1 MVPHT
6 IEIGGHLIGEGHP
19 VFIIAE
25 AGVNHNGDLYLAHRL
40 VDVAARSGADA
51 VKFQTAVPERVVS
64 RYADKANY
72 QMKTTDAAESQLKM
86 VRKLHPFTP
95 EDFRRLKEYAES
107 KDILFLSSPFDELS
121 IDLLD
126 SLDVAAFK
134 MPSGEITNVPFLR
147 RMAATGRPIIMS
159 TGMSTLGEVETALL
173 EIEQAGNDDVVI
185 LHCLSNYPADP
196 AETNLRAMETM
207 ANSFG
212 RWVGYSDHTPGIEIA
227 LAAVAM
233 GARVIEKHF
242 TVDRD
247 LPGPDHKAS
256 LTERELTDMVRGIRI
271 VESAIGNGLKVP
283 APSEMNTAAVARKSL
298 VAAKDIAAGT
308 VLTEDLIEIKRPGT
322 GLPPAML
329 PQMVGR
335 TVAEDVS
342 EDTILTLDILR

>member
-1 MVPHT
+1 
-6 IEIGGHLIGEGHP
+6 
-19 VFIIAE
+19 
-25 AGVNHNGDLYLAHRL
+25 
-40 VDVAARSGADA
+40 
-51 VKFQTAVPERVVS
+51 
-64 RYADKANY
+64 
-72 QMKTTDAAESQLKM
+72 
-86 VRKLHPFTP
+86 
-95 EDFRRLKEYAES
+95 
-107 KDILFLSSPFDELS
+107 
-121 IDLLD
+121 
-126 SLDVAAFK
+126 LDVAAFK
-134 MPSGEITNVPFLR
+134 IPSGEITNLPYLK
-147 RMAATGRPIIMS
+147 RMAATGRPLIMS
-159 TGMSTLGEVETALL
+159 TGMSTLGEVEIALC
-173 EIEQAGNDDVVI
+173 EIERAGNDDVVI

-242 TVDRD
+242 TVDSD

-283 APSEMNTAAVARKSL
+283 APSEMNTAEVARKSL

-322 GLPPAML
+322 GLPPAMR
-329 PQMVGR
+329 PQLVGR
-335 TVAEDVS
+335 TVAQDVS
-342 EDTILTLDILR
+342 EDTLLTLDILR

>member
-1 MVPHT
+1 MVPHSFD
-6 IEIGGHLIGEGHP
+6 IGGHLIGEGQP

-25 AGVNHNGDLYLAHRL
+25 AGVNHNGDLDLAHRL

-72 QMKTTDAAESQLKM
+72 QMETTDAAESQLEM
-86 VRKLHPFTP
+86 VRKLHPFPP
-95 EDFRRLKEYAES
+95 EAFQQLKEHAEES
-107 KDILFLSSPFDELS
+107 GVVFLSSPFDEPS

-126 SLDVAAFK
+126 SLSVAAFK
-134 MPSGEITNVPFLR
+134 IPSGEITNLPYLK
-147 RMAATGRPIIMS
+147 RMAATGRPLIMS
-159 TGMSTLGEVETALL
+159 TGMSSLGEVETALH

-196 AETNLRAMETM
+196 AEANLRAMETM
-207 ANSFG
+207 ATSFG
-212 RWVGYSDHTPGIEIA
+212 RWVGYSDHTPGIEVT

-242 TVDRD
+242 TLDRD
-247 LPGPDHKAS
+247 LAGPDHAAS

-271 VESAIGNGLKVP
+271 VESAIGDGLKVG
-283 APSEMNTAAVARKSL
+283 APSEANTADVARKSL

-308 VLTEDLIEIKRPGT
+308 VLTEDLIDIKRPGT
-322 GLPPAML
+322 GLPPAMRPHL
-329 PQMVGR
+329 VGR
-335 TVAEDVS
+335 TVAVDVP
-342 EDTILTLDILR
+342 EDTLLTLDALH